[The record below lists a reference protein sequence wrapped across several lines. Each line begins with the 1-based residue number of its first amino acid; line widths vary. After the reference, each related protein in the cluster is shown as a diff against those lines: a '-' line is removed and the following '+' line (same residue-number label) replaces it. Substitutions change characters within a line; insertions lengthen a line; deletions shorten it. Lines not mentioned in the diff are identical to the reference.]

1 MYKHKDYL
9 KELEGYNIDGLYEEV
24 KTKRQHSGFIRKQ
37 HQKVIKESEQ
47 TMKTTKS
54 IDTKPIEYLTQKE
67 HAARLGLSRQA
78 IYKAQ
83 KFAPRF
89 KTVRFHKREYYVWED
104 GRPVL
109 IGEK

>member
-1 MYKHKDYL
+1 
-9 KELEGYNIDGLYEEV
+9 
-24 KTKRQHSGFIRKQ
+24 
-37 HQKVIKESEQ
+37 
-47 TMKTTKS
+47 MKTTKS
-54 IDTKPIEYLTQKE
+54 IEYLTQKE

-83 KFAPRF
+83 KYVPRF
-89 KTVRFHKREYYVWED
+89 KTIKFNRREYYVWED

>member
-1 MYKHKDYL
+1 
-9 KELEGYNIDGLYEEV
+9 
-24 KTKRQHSGFIRKQ
+24 
-37 HQKVIKESEQ
+37 
-47 TMKTTKS
+47 MKTTKS
-54 IDTKPIEYLTQKE
+54 IEYLTQKE

-78 IYKAQ
+78 IYNAQ

-89 KTVRFHKREYYVWED
+89 KTVKFHKRDYFVWED